1 MGCMRIKQTIFL
13 VLSVLLATGIGVVG
27 FVFGPE
33 VGKYSSQDMAASA
46 DGAVLIQSPSS
57 FITTVF
63 APVESYKSFFTN
75 ARTVTVADDSI
86 KSVIVPHHL
95 VAGQYIA
102 GFFQGIKKIQPR
114 VVVIIGP
121 NHYQVG
127 EKLIATSLASWD
139 TGFGMLDADRSAIQ
153 SLLDSNLVGLD
164 DNALVNEY
172 SVGAIAPFV
181 KNTWPQARII
191 PLVVKNIKNG
201 ETFDGLAAKLYE
213 VLPENSLVI
222 ASVDFSHYL
231 PKTIANFHD
240 DLSLSVLETDNIS
253 RVRKMEIDS
262 QNSIRV
268 LLKYNQ
274 IAGAKKFT
282 VAYHTN
288 SADLSPT
295 SDTSETTSHVMG
307 YFSQKE
313 NDAHPAITLQLFG
326 DMMLERSVEANF
338 GNRGLDYVFE
348 KIKGQDSRFFF
359 GADLFVANLEGP
371 FAPTR
376 IATSKSI
383 AFRFDPKLAP
393 QLKSYNFSAFSL
405 ANNHAL
411 DMGTKNYDFTQ
422 KILEDNGLSYFGHQ
436 SKEGV
441 DYTWIAGEK
450 EGLPEKVAFIGI
462 NSTDHLVNK
471 EQIKEAIVDAKKQV
485 QYVVVYVHWGN
496 EYERNSHINQQS
508 FGRWLVDNGVTAVI
522 GMHPHVVQEMEI
534 YQGSPIFYS
543 LGNFVFDQYFSRD
556 TQEGISVGLNLQNG
570 KVSKVYVFPFY
581 SIKSQN
587 VLMDQMAQ
595 AEFFQWWNTNSRLG
609 GKVFENNKID
619 IN

>member
-1 MGCMRIKQTIFL
+1 MRIKQTIFL
-13 VLSVLLATGIGVVG
+13 VLSVLLALGIGVIG
-27 FVFGPE
+27 FLFGPE
-33 VGKYSSQDMAASA
+33 VGKYSNSEVIASTETT
-46 DGAVLIQSPSS
+46 VLNSAPSS

-63 APVESYKSFFTN
+63 APAENYKNFFTN
-75 ARTVTVADDSI
+75 IQPVIIPDGSV
-86 KSVIVPHHL
+86 KSVIIPHHL
-95 VAGQYIA
+95 VAGEYIA
-102 GFFQGIKKIQPR
+102 SIFQGVKKIQPR
-114 VVVIIGP
+114 VVVVIGP

-127 EKLIATSLASWD
+127 DALVATSLSSWD
-139 TGFGMLDADRSAIQ
+139 TGFGTLNADRQIIQ

-172 SVGAIAPFV
+172 SVGAVVPFV
-181 KNTWPQARII
+181 KNTWPQARVV
-191 PLVVKNIKNG
+191 PLVVKNIKND
-201 ETFDGLAAKLYE
+201 EMFDGLAAKLYE
-213 VLPENSLVI
+213 VLPENSLVV

-231 PKTIANFHD
+231 PKEISAFHD
-240 DLSLSVLETDNIS
+240 DLSLNVLETGDIS

-268 LLKYNQ
+268 LLRYNQ

-282 VAYHTN
+282 VAFHTN
-288 SADLSPT
+288 SADLLST
-295 SDTSETTSHVMG
+295 NSTSENTSHIMG

-313 NDAHPAITLQLFG
+313 NDVRPTVTLQLFG

-338 GNRGLDYVFE
+338 GDRGLDYVFE
-348 KIKGQDSRFFF
+348 KIKGQDNRFFF

-371 FAPTR
+371 FAPFR
-376 IATSKSI
+376 IDTSKSI
-383 AFRFDPKLAP
+383 AFRFDPKLAA
-393 QLKSYNFSAFSL
+393 QLKRYNFSAFSL

-411 DMGTKNYDFTQ
+411 DMGEKNYDFTK
-422 KILEDNGLSYFGHQ
+422 KILADNGLAYFGHQ

-450 EGLPEKVAFIGI
+450 EGLSEKVAFIGI

-471 EQIKEAIVDAKKQV
+471 EKIKEAIVDAQ
-485 QYVVVYVHWGN
+485 QQARYVVAYIHWGN
-496 EYERNSHINQQS
+496 EYERLSHVNQQS

-522 GMHPHVVQEMEI
+522 GMHPHVIQEMEL
-534 YQGSPIFYS
+534 YQSSPIFYS

-556 TQEGISVGLNLQNG
+556 TQEGISVGLDLQDG
-570 KVSKVYVFPFY
+570 KVKRVYVFPFY
-581 SIKSQN
+581 SVKSQN
-587 VLMDQMAQ
+587 ILMGQSAQ
-595 AEFFQWWNTNSRLG
+595 AEFFQRWNMNSRLD